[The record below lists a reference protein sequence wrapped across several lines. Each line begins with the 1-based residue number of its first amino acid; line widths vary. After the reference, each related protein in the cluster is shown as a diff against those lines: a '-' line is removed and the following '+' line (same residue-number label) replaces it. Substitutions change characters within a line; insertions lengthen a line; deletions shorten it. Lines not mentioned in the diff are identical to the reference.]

1 MYFALSN
8 VFGYFSTV
16 TKIITF
22 IGTLGIFLI
31 CLRRPAGK
39 TIAVLALT
47 ALVNRIA
54 FSAGK
59 YAPDPFGAALFGH
72 EVSRSANRR
81 HHHFRRFLRHSN
93 SRICQHDYSSQWFP
107 AGENNRL

>member
-8 VFGYFSTV
+8 VFGYFSSV
-16 TKIITF
+16 TNIITF

-47 ALVNRIA
+47 ALVIA
-54 FSAGK
+54 SFSPLGK
-59 YAPDPFGAALFGH
+59 MLLTPLEQRVSGMRLPPFSLAVEILF
-72 EVSRSANRR
+72 
-81 HHHFRRFLRHSN
+81 
-93 SRICQHDYSSQWFP
+93 
-107 AGENNRL
+107 

>member
-8 VFGYFSTV
+8 VFGYFSSV
-16 TKIITF
+16 TNIITF

-47 ALVNRIA
+47 ALVIA
-54 FSAGK
+54 SFSPLGNMLLT
-59 YAPDPFGAALFGH
+59 PLEQRVSGMRLPPFSLAVEILF
-72 EVSRSANRR
+72 
-81 HHHFRRFLRHSN
+81 
-93 SRICQHDYSSQWFP
+93 
-107 AGENNRL
+107 